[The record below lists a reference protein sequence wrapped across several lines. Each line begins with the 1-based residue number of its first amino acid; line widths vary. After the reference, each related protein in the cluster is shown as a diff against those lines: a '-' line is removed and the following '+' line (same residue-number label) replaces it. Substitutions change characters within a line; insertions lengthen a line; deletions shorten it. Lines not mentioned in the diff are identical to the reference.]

1 MFDQIMSD
9 RELEILALLAKGYS
23 NKLIAQKL
31 CIEPC
36 TVSSHVYN
44 AALKISDYIS
54 EGKNTRVRLARWYF
68 EKFLKGRKNKKQEQV
83 NERN

>member
-23 NKLIAQKL
+23 NKQIAQKL

-36 TVSSHVYN
+36 TVSSHIHNISY
-44 AALKISDYIS
+44 KISDFAADAN
-54 EGKNTRVRLARWYF
+54 NTRVRLARWYF
-68 EKFLKGRKNKKQEQV
+68 EIFK
-83 NERN
+83 RNNYEK